1 MPPGA
6 PIGLPPGIGPG
17 RPHRLGRVGLVI
29 LGVVTLLSWAPLL
42 SVLFTSVVANALGC
56 RVHEGFPTP
65 CPSRFG
71 DLGELL
77 YTTGV
82 MGWLMLLTGP
92 FMLATGV
99 IWPVLLLG
107 WLWRR
112 IRR

>member
-1 MPPGA
+1 MTQ
-6 PIGLPPGIGPG
+6 GLPPGIGPG
-17 RPHRLGRVGLVI
+17 RPNRLGRTGIVL
-29 LGVVTLLSWAPLL
+29 LTLVTLVAWAPLL
-42 SVLFTSVVANALGC
+42 SVLFTAAVADALGC

-82 MGWLMLLTGP
+82 MGWLMLVTGP

-99 IWPVLLLG
+99 IWPVLLIVRIC
-107 WLWRR
+107 RR
-112 IRR
+112 FRG